1 MGPAIAVQNPQEQT
15 ERPIPQMMMQ
25 TASLR
30 LQQYAST
37 DTTDLTDPLLT
48 ALLKFAPTPA
58 GRDNVARE
66 IIGCLDDK
74 ALYNLGQRYLTGL
87 IIPSKPFPFISEIHS
102 C

>member
-1 MGPAIAVQNPQEQT
+1 MT
-15 ERPIPQMMMQ
+15 MQ

-30 LQQYAST
+30 LEQYVST
-37 DTTDLTDPLLT
+37 DKSDLTGPLLA

-58 GRDNVARE
+58 GRNNITHE
-66 IIGCLDDK
+66 ITSCLDDK
-74 ALYNLGQRYLTGL
+74 ALYNLGQTYMTGL